1 MRESRLGPTVMILT
15 CSQCA
20 TRYHVDPESLGSE
33 GRVVRCAGC
42 GHRWTAKPPAD
53 APKVLE
59 IKAPSPTA
67 AGRSAG
73 KAAAARRSSFRIVA
87 LLAGAFVIL
96 VVASAAIGRNE
107 IVAYFPASAPIYRA
121 LWLPVAEEPGLG
133 LEFENVTPER
143 LVEGGVS
150 VLVVEGEIVNQSK
163 QTRSVPP
170 IRVTLL
176 DGGGRQL
183 QHEILNSKDLSLD
196 AGGKTTFSGRLVN
209 PPSQARNFSIT
220 FDIDS

>member
-1 MRESRLGPTVMILT
+1 MRESRLGATVMILT

-53 APKVLE
+53 APKVLDL
-59 IKAPSPTA
+59 KAPSSIA
-67 AGRSAG
+67 AGRSAA

-87 LLAGAFVIL
+87 LLAGA
-96 VVASAAIGRNE
+96 VVVLAIASAAIGRNE
-107 IVAYFPASAPIYRA
+107 IVAYFPASAPIYRS
-121 LWLPVAEEPGLG
+121 LGLPVTVRLG
-133 LEFENVTPER
+133 LEFEDVTSER
-143 LVEGGVS
+143 LVEGGIS

-220 FDIDS
+220 FDVDS

>member
-1 MRESRLGPTVMILT
+1 MILT

-20 TRYHVDPESLGSE
+20 TRYHVDPEGLGAE
-33 GRVVRCAGC
+33 GRVVRCASC

-53 APKVLE
+53 APTVLE
-59 IKAPSPTA
+59 VKAPSRTA
-67 AGRSAG
+67 VGRSAA

-87 LLAGAFVIL
+87 WLAAGFVLLVI
-96 VVASAAIGRNE
+96 ASAAIGRNE
-107 IVAYFPASAPIYRA
+107 IAAHFPASAPIYRS
-121 LWLPVAEEPGLG
+121 LGLPVTVRLG
-133 LEFENVTPER
+133 LEFEEVTSER
-143 LVEGGVS
+143 LVEGGIS
-150 VLVVEGEIVNQSK
+150 VLVVEGEIVNQSR

-176 DGGGRQL
+176 DDGGRQL

-196 AGGKTTFSGRLVN
+196 AGGKTTFTGRLIN

-220 FDIDS
+220 FDVDS